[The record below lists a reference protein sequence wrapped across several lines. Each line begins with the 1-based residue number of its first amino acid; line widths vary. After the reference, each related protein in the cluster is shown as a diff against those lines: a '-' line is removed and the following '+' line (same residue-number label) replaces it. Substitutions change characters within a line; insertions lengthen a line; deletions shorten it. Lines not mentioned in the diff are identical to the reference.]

1 MATLNLTGTVTAAQD
16 SSGLELQT
24 FFDART
30 LEVAEMNLPLRQF
43 AVVRPL
49 PARHSKT
56 IQFTRFEK
64 LTVSTVAATRAT
76 ALKLTEGT
84 VPSTPQAMTITTI
97 TATVDQWGA
106 FIRIADLAELT
117 FFHPVVEESL
127 YLLGIQAAETIHYEI
142 QTVLDAG
149 TTVQYAGGK
158 AARSSVAAT
167 DKMSTAEII
176 KAVKTLRNNSGR
188 TFNGYFVAVV
198 HPNVEADLLR
208 DATFVEATRYAAAER
223 LYKGEISRFY
233 GCIFVRAE
241 SLITYSST
249 VTVYPTFVIAQ
260 YAYAITHLQ
269 DLRVIHHPPGSAGT
283 ADPLN
288 QLRTLGW
295 KCSFKAAILNNNWL
309 VRIES
314 AAS

>member
-1 MATLNLTGTVTAAQD
+1 MSTTTGTITTSQV
-16 SSGLELQT
+16 SEELQT

-84 VPSTPQAMTITTI
+84 VPTTPQQMTINTV
-97 TATVDQWGA
+97 TATVDQWGS

-127 YLLGIQAAETIHYEI
+127 YLLGLQAAETIHYEI
-142 QTVLDAG
+142 QTTLDAG

-158 AARSSVAAT
+158 AARSAIDGT
-167 DKMSTAEII
+167 NKISTTEVI

-188 TFNGYFVAVV
+188 TFNGYYIAVV
-198 HPNVEADLLR
+198 HPSVEADLLG
-208 DATFVEATRYAAAER
+208 DATFVEATRYGAAER
-223 LYKGEISRFY
+223 LYKGEISRYY
-233 GCIFVRAE
+233 GCVFVRAE

-249 VTVYPTFVIAQ
+249 VTVYPTFFIAQ

-295 KCSFKAAILNNNWL
+295 KCSFKAAILNNNWIL
-309 VRIES
+309 RLES
-314 AAS
+314 AVS